1 MRKTLFGIIS
11 LAAFGWIAQLAAVPP
26 VFAQPAIEDAT
37 AHPLVPLVS
46 DAYITRDEFSDLA
59 IVDLP
64 SGPRDRDEY
73 AEIVTVE
80 GSHRQLEYTIDGLET
95 SLLRLYRS
103 YLQHFEEAG
112 LEVVFSGIGEELGAR
127 DGFTFMS
134 RSNSLLARTPS
145 TASGSN
151 AYILARDAEERTY
164 VALSF
169 FTRQDAR
176 RMMVNVVQRE
186 EMPALDLMATEPE
199 PEAEAQSPED
209 MPEVQQA
216 AELESGLLADGRVV
230 VNAILFAFDRADIL
244 PESSD
249 ALAVV
254 AGLMEDRPELLLLVV
269 GHTDGVGDFDYNL
282 GLSVERAQAVVDWL
296 VSRHGIDAA
305 RLRPAGAGPMSPIT
319 TNRSE
324 EGRALNRRVELVEI
338 ID

>member
-1 MRKTLFGIIS
+1 MRKILLGILT
-11 LAAFGWIAQLAAVPP
+11 LAALGWTTQLATVTPA
-26 VFAQPAIEDAT
+26 FAQSAIEDAT

-64 SGPRDRDEY
+64 SGPWDRDEY
-73 AEIVTVE
+73 AEIITIE

-112 LEVVFSGIGEELGAR
+112 LEVVFSEIGEELGAR

-176 RMMVNVVQRE
+176 RIMVNVVERE
-186 EMPALDLMATEPE
+186 EMPALEMLAADEPPVE
-199 PEAEAQSPED
+199 E
-209 MPEVQQA
+209 MPEVQA
-216 AELESGLLADGRVV
+216 AEELESGLLADGRVV
-230 VNAILFAFDRADIL
+230 VNAILFAFDSDEIL
-244 PESSD
+244 PESAE

-254 AGLMEDRPELLLLVV
+254 AGLMRDRPELKLLVV
-269 GHTDGVGDFDYNL
+269 GHTDGIGDFDYNL
-282 GLSVERAQAVVDWL
+282 RLSVARAASVVDWL
-296 VSRHGIDAA
+296 TSRHGIDGA

>member
-1 MRKTLFGIIS
+1 MRRILLGILS
-11 LAAFGWIAQLAAVPP
+11 VAALGWTTQLATVTPAL
-26 VFAQPAIEDAT
+26 AQSAIEDAT

-46 DAYITRDEFSDLA
+46 GAYITRDEFSDLA

-64 SGPRDRDEY
+64 AGPWDRNEY
-73 AEIVTVE
+73 AEVVTVE
-80 GSHRQLEYTIDGLET
+80 GSHRQLEYTIDGLDT

-103 YLQHFEEAG
+103 YLQHFESSG
-112 LEVVFSGIGEELGAR
+112 LDVVFSGQGEELGAR

-151 AYILARDAEERTY
+151 AYILARDAEETTY

-169 FTRQDAR
+169 FSRQDAR

-186 EMPALDLMATEPE
+186 EMPALDMLATE
-199 PEAEAQSPED
+199 PEAEAEAQVPEE

-216 AELESGLLADGRVV
+216 AELESGLVADGRVV

-254 AGLMEDRPELLLLVV
+254 AGLLEDRPELSLLVV

-282 GLSVERAQAVVDWL
+282 RLSVERAQAVVEWL

-324 EGRALNRRVELVEI
+324 EGRALNRRVELVEM

>member
-1 MRKTLFGIIS
+1 MRKTLFAILS
-11 LAAFGWIAQLAAVPP
+11 LAALGWTTQLATVPP
-26 VFAQPAIEDAT
+26 AFAQSAIEDAT

-46 DAYITRDEFSDLA
+46 GAYITRDEFSDLA

-64 SGPRDRDEY
+64 SGPWDRNDY
-73 AEIVTVE
+73 AEVVTIE
-80 GSHRQLEYTIDGLET
+80 GRHRQLEYTIDGLET

-103 YLQHFEEAG
+103 YLQHFEATG
-112 LEVVFSGIGEELGAR
+112 LEVVFSGQGEELGAR
-127 DGFTFMS
+127 DGFTFIA
-134 RSNSLLARTPS
+134 RSGGLLARTPS

-151 AYILARDAEERTY
+151 AYILARDAEGTTH

-176 RMMVNVVQRE
+176 RMMVNVVERE
-186 EMPALDLMATEPE
+186 EVPALDMIATEPE
-199 PEAEAQSPED
+199 AETQTPEL
-209 MPEVQQA
+209 PEVQQA
-216 AELESGLLADGRVV
+216 TELESGLLADGRVV
-230 VNAILFAFDRADIL
+230 VNAILFAFDSADIL

-254 AGLMEDRPELLLLVV
+254 AGLMGDRPELALLVV
-269 GHTDGVGDFDYNL
+269 GHTDGIGDFDYNL
-282 GLSVERAQAVVDWL
+282 RLSIERAQAVVDWL
-296 VSRHGIDAA
+296 IARHGIDAG

-324 EGRALNRRVELVEI
+324 EGRALNRRVELVEV